1 MTDDLDPR
9 ILLLAQEAV
18 RDLVSEVGRSVIEG
32 RQEALTLRLA
42 KAMQQAI
49 EQEYEALVQEL
60 DTRAERPAVVSGG
73 TAVPQPPTESQ
84 S

>member
-1 MTDDLDPR
+1 MIHR
-9 ILLLAQEAV
+9 F
-18 RDLVSEVGRSVIEG
+18 
-32 RQEALTLRLA
+32 A

-49 EQEYEALVQEL
+49 EQEFNEIAQEL